1 MKKASAYVLTLLL
14 SWAGL
19 VLGAPAAHAHGGPI
33 KLEVTGDG
41 ADNVNV
47 LVTYE
52 KDGHPVTE
60 IVAATLTATSSDGRA
75 FGPVPLRS
83 AGEGQNLY
91 RSAEPLP
98 SGEWRVTVRATEPAK
113 AKKTVKVKA
122 GVVAAPVAATTP
134 APGPTAAPAP
144 GSTTA
149 PAPGSTTAPAPGSTT
164 APAPGTT
171 AAPAPGTTAAP
182 APGQASAPAHLHE
195 AAAGA
200 AGKTDGDGAMG
211 SVLRI
216 GVIVLA
222 AIAALAAWLVL
233 AHRHRQT
240 RP

>member
-144 GSTTA
+144 GTTAA
-149 PAPGSTTAPAPGSTT
+149 PAPGSTT
-164 APAPGTT
+164 
-171 AAPAPGTTAAP
+171 APAPGTTAAP

-222 AIAALAAWLVL
+222 ALAALAAWLVL

>member
-1 MKKASAYVLTLLL
+1 MKKTSAYVLILLL

-122 GVVAAPVAATTP
+122 GVVAAPVAATS

-144 GSTTA
+144 GSTT
-149 PAPGSTTAPAPGSTT
+149 
-164 APAPGTT
+164 
-171 AAPAPGTTAAP
+171 APAPGTTAAP

-222 AIAALAAWLVL
+222 ALAALAAWLVL

>member
-1 MKKASAYVLTLLL
+1 MKKASVYVLTLLL

-122 GVVAAPVAATTP
+122 GVVAAPVAATS

-144 GSTTA
+144 GSTT
-149 PAPGSTTAPAPGSTT
+149 
-164 APAPGTT
+164 
-171 AAPAPGTTAAP
+171 APAPGTTAAP

-200 AGKTDGDGAMG
+200 AGKTDGGGAMG

-222 AIAALAAWLVL
+222 ALAALAAWLVL

>member
-1 MKKASAYVLTLLL
+1 MKKASAYILTVLL

-47 LVTYE
+47 LVTYK

-122 GVVAAPVAATTP
+122 GVVAAPVAATA

-144 GSTTA
+144 GATT
-149 PAPGSTTAPAPGSTT
+149 
-164 APAPGTT
+164 
-171 AAPAPGTTAAP
+171 APAPGTTAAP

-200 AGKTDGDGAMG
+200 AGRTDGDGAMG

-216 GVIVLA
+216 GVIALA
-222 AIAALAAWLVL
+222 ALAALAAWLVL
-233 AHRHRQT
+233 AHRHRRT

>member
-1 MKKASAYVLTLLL
+1 MKKASAYVLTVLL

-47 LVTYE
+47 LVTYK

-122 GVVAAPVAATTP
+122 GVVAAPVAATATA

-144 GSTTA
+144 GSTT
-149 PAPGSTTAPAPGSTT
+149 
-164 APAPGTT
+164 
-171 AAPAPGTTAAP
+171 APAPGTTAAP

-222 AIAALAAWLVL
+222 ALAALAAWLVL

>member
-149 PAPGSTTAPAPGSTT
+149 PAPGTTTGPAPG
-164 APAPGTT
+164 PT
-171 AAPAPGTTAAP
+171 AAS

-222 AIAALAAWLVL
+222 ALAALAAWLVL

>member
-1 MKKASAYVLTLLL
+1 VKKASAYILTVLL

-47 LVTYE
+47 LVTYK

-122 GVVAAPVAATTP
+122 GVVAAPVAATA

-144 GSTTA
+144 GATT
-149 PAPGSTTAPAPGSTT
+149 
-164 APAPGTT
+164 
-171 AAPAPGTTAAP
+171 APAPGTTAAP

-200 AGKTDGDGAMG
+200 AGRTDGDGAMG

-216 GVIVLA
+216 GVIALA
-222 AIAALAAWLVL
+222 ALAALAAWLVL
-233 AHRHRQT
+233 AHRHRRT